1 MSSRLTANSP
11 LTVVKNGK
19 ATLKYPP
26 KRSKKVKRSKMPK
39 PIPIQK
45 LTDKKTL
52 GGAGFET
59 LKKRKAR
66 EKAAEETPAT
76 QAKKGGTIK
85 RRGGGGVSAK
95 KTKGTKVSEIN
106 RRKGEWEEAPMEGT
120 PGPYNPQKHRIK
132 KKEDTSVTMKK
143 LPTDY
148 QWNMSEFEREKE
160 RGLAG
165 SPRRVKTHLVD
176 EGDKRKRKR
185 AAKET
190 PATQAK
196 RGGTL
201 GTGAAV
207 RGLGKGYKKGG
218 TI

>member
-11 LTVVKNGK
+11 LTVVKKGK
-19 ATLKYPP
+19 ATLRQPSQSSRNKYNNLA
-26 KRSKKVKRSKMPK
+26 KQRRIKKQIADEYAR
-39 PIPIQK
+39 
-45 LTDKKTL
+45 KT
-52 GGAGFET
+52 AAI
-59 LKKRKAR
+59 KKRKAIK
-66 EKAAEETPAT
+66 EAAEETPAT

-120 PGPYNPQKHRIK
+120 PGPYNPQKHRVK
-132 KKEDTSVTMKK
+132 KKEDTSVIMKK

-148 QWNMSEFEREKE
+148 QWNMSDWERERE

-165 SPRRVKTHLVD
+165 SPRAAKAHLEY

-196 RGGTL
+196 KGGTL